1 MSFLIKQ
8 VNYKI
13 FLKVDTNLTASSAI
27 LSWFEQINQPP
38 ILEQKILWQCQTLLI
53 EGFTNV
59 VEHAHK
65 NLPVETPIEIEAVRS
80 ENSIEIRIWAYGK
93 AFDLEQKLKEIGHLE
108 ANEEERGRG
117 LKIMA
122 ALADDLRYVPTADRR
137 YCLLIRKLY

>member
-1 MSFLIKQ
+1 M
-8 VNYKI
+8 NYKI
-13 FLKVDTNLTASSAI
+13 FLRVDTNLTASSAI

-38 ILEQKILWQCQTLLI
+38 LLDKKILWQCQTLLI

-65 NLPVETPIEIEAVRS
+65 NLPIETPIEIEAVRL
-80 ENSIEIRIWAYGK
+80 ENSIEICIWAYGE
-93 AFDLEQKLKEIGHLE
+93 AFDLKQKLQEIGQLE

-122 ALADDLRYVPTADRR
+122 LLADELRYEPTIDNR
-137 YCLLIRKLY
+137 YCLFIRKYY